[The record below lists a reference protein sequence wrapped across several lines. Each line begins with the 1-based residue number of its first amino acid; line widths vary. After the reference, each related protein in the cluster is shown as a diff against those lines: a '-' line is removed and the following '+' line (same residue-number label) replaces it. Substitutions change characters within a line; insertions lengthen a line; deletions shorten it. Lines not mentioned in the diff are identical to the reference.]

1 MAEVDGTWDCVA
13 DTPLGKQAFLLSVRS
28 NGAGFS
34 GSISGALGSEEI
46 DDGMVDGATLRWGM
60 DISVPMPMR
69 LICTAT
75 IDGDSID
82 GGITAG
88 GFGTFP
94 LKGTRRS

>member
-1 MAEVDGTWDCVA
+1 
-13 DTPLGKQAFLLSVRS
+13 
-28 NGAGFS
+28 
-34 GSISGALGSEEI
+34 
-46 DDGMVDGATLRWGM
+46 
-60 DISVPMPMR
+60 MPMR

-75 IDGDSID
+75 IDGDSIE